1 MAEEMAELTATG
13 SLEVEGPVSRE
24 DSAHD
29 MAQGEISR
37 HDCARD
43 IGHPLRFHHDDPWL
57 PSAT

>member
-29 MAQGEISR
+29 LAQGEICT
-37 HDCARD
+37 H
-43 IGHPLRFHHDDPWL
+43 L
-57 PSAT
+57 P